1 MEKTPKFEMRFF
13 DAERNEITVVVNI
26 KTNSVEIKTARD
38 HIVIAWSDLDLM
50 TEFVKAVRKITPTIE
65 EVSEN

>member
-38 HIVIAWSDLDLM
+38 HIVIACSDLDLM